1 MVEKNREVYM
11 YFRFFG
17 LILILFSFLG
27 CKTESESRSG
37 GKSIQFGDYVL
48 VWEEIDCKGKVP
60 DGMSFVVVENGIE
73 DRFCRFTFDGPEYI
87 EFSLDPKQRKEFLAK
102 AGSYNLVFFTSAY
115 RSDFREKQLF
125 SFPEGECYKYTVYL
139 RKDYRDYEYSP
150 KR

>member
-1 MVEKNREVYM
+1 MKLKLN
-11 YFRFFG
+11 FFCLVFLF
-17 LILILFSFLG
+17 LIC
-27 CKTESESRSG
+27 CKTESESRSSG
-37 GKSIQFGDYVL
+37 RTVQFGDYVL

-60 DGMSFVVVENGIE
+60 DGLSYVEVENAIE
-73 DRFCRFTFDGPEYI
+73 DRFCKFTFDGPEYI

-115 RSDFREKQLF
+115 RSDFREKQQF
-125 SFPEGECYKYTVYL
+125 VFPEEECYKYTVYL